1 MGVKVVST
9 PKAPDS
15 RRRPRDA
22 VRSRPVAAAR
32 RRRDEPRTFSRGP
45 SLNLSIQ
52 EVRLVTCFRTLPDD
66 ERRASVLQA
75 LEAFCNAYI

>member
-1 MGVKVVST
+1 
-9 PKAPDS
+9 
-15 RRRPRDA
+15 
-22 VRSRPVAAAR
+22 
-32 RRRDEPRTFSRGP
+32 
-45 SLNLSIQ
+45 LNLSIQ